1 MMFCKGTISKDSRR
15 KLTSF
20 NALVSACLL
29 IELYAKVPSEY
40 TPFFVTVPRAQKK
53 KTNALQVPPPR

>member
-1 MMFCKGTISKDSRR
+1 MTFCKGTISKDSRR

-29 IELYAKVPSEY
+29 IELYAKVPSKY
-40 TPFFVTVPRAQKK
+40 TVE
-53 KTNALQVPPPR
+53 LQVKQFKNNVI